1 MSTNTRTSLNNL
13 SDSDWH
19 GLDPAA
25 RSMMFWFGIWPFL
38 IPIIPA
44 SVLSLNLMPSW
55 WGLCVL
61 IPVALI
67 CLIIGVQ
74 FGRNRWHYTRW
85 RLDDNGF
92 HLRKGRWWQKEVF
105 IPRTRVQH
113 LDIHNGPMERSRG
126 LATLVIHTAGTQSHA
141 LKQEGFR
148 LETAQQ
154 LRDALIPQVQ
164 RDDHAL

>member
-1 MSTNTRTSLNNL
+1 MTELNDLNEPE
-13 SDSDWH
+13 WQ

-25 RSMMFWFGIWPFL
+25 RRLMFVFGVWPFL
-38 IPIIPA
+38 IPIVPA
-44 SVLSLNLMPSW
+44 TVLPITLMPGA
-55 WGLCVL
+55 WGLAVTA
-61 IPVALI
+61 PVALV
-67 CLIIGVQ
+67 CLAVGIT
-74 FGRNRWHYTRW
+74 FGRNRWLYTRW
-85 RLDDNGF
+85 RLDNHGF
-92 HLRKGRWWQKEVF
+92 RLRKGRWWQKEVF

-148 LETAQQ
+148 LETAQA